1 MQLSWHWPWAGL
13 AGAVI
18 ALAIIVLIMLVSGM
32 RKRPTSS
39 DAQSFSL
46 DDDLNTESASRLFR
60 QWRVLSRTAVAVLV
74 IALTLAVALVA
85 RPGKVDEGEERASSR
100 DIVLCLDVSGSTLPY
115 DREVIDTYGKMLDN
129 FKGERIGLSI
139 FNSTSRTVFP
149 LTDDYELVSKQLD
162 KASGILKG
170 VESQDDIDKMKESDY
185 QALSDWLE
193 GTQNR
198 KESTSLIGDGVVSCA
213 AMLPGFAYGNASATN
228 ADRQRAASIVLA
240 TDNVVSGKP
249 TYTLSEALDL
259 TQQARISVDGLF
271 SGPKQSESDQTT
283 KDFKSAIETRHG
295 VFLTQSDG
303 ASVSSLVKEIESR
316 RSHESQARNKAAIT
330 DAPGW
335 WTFALAVVLM
345 VWLALTWRLRR

>member
-1 MQLSWHWPWAGL
+1 MQLTWQWPWAAL
-13 AGAVI
+13 ATMI
-18 ALAIIVLIMLVSGM
+18 AAIIIVAIIVACAS
-32 RKRPTSS
+32 RRT
-39 DAQSFSL
+39 DDDNHARTFSL

-60 QWRVLSRTAVAVLV
+60 QWRILSRLAAVMLAIALMLT
-74 IALTLAVALVA
+74 IALTA
-85 RPGKVDEGEERASSR
+85 RPGTVDESEEKASSR

-115 DREVIDTYGKMLDN
+115 DREVIDTYRRLVDN

-149 LTDDYELVSKQLD
+149 LTDDYDLVSKQLD
-162 KASGILKG
+162 KASDILKG

-213 AMLPGFAYGNASATN
+213 AMLPGFTYGNADATN
-228 ADRQRAASIVLA
+228 TDRQRAASIVLA

-249 TYTLSEALDL
+249 TYTLTEALDL
-259 TQQARISVDGLF
+259 TSQAKISVDGLF

-316 RSHESQARNKAAIT
+316 RNHESQARNKAAIT

-335 WTFALAVVLM
+335 WTLTLAIVLV

>member
-1 MQLSWHWPWAGL
+1 MQLTWQWPWAAL
-13 AGAVI
+13 ATMI
-18 ALAIIVLIMLVSGM
+18 AAIIIVAIIVACAS
-32 RKRPTSS
+32 RRT
-39 DAQSFSL
+39 DDDNHARTFSL
-46 DDDLNTESASRLFR
+46 DDDLNTELASRLFR
-60 QWRVLSRTAVAVLV
+60 QWRILSRLAAVMLAIALMLT
-74 IALTLAVALVA
+74 IALTA
-85 RPGKVDEGEERASSR
+85 RPGTVDESEEKASSR

-115 DREVIDTYGKMLDN
+115 DREVIDTYRRLVDN

-149 LTDDYELVSKQLD
+149 LTDDYDLVSKQLD
-162 KASGILKG
+162 KASDILKG

-213 AMLPGFAYGNASATN
+213 AMLPGFAYGNADATN
-228 ADRQRAASIVLA
+228 TDRQRAASIVLA

-249 TYTLSEALDL
+249 TYTLTEALDL
-259 TQQARISVDGLF
+259 TSQAKISVDGLF

-335 WTFALAVVLM
+335 WTLALAIVLV